1 MPEDH
6 PTLARLR
13 TLALR
18 VLAALALV
26 AALCIGCVN
35 CAGWRALRRSEAAR
49 ARDPETGIL
58 RGAEPVRI
66 DRGRRG
72 ACLLLHGWI
81 TTPADFGGLPQALD
95 EAGWDVFAPLQA
107 GHGTTPRALKG
118 ITPDKLLDTA
128 RGHYGALRGRYGRVV
143 LIGFSMGGAMATILA
158 AEQPPDRLVLIA
170 PFCGVRHKWYYV
182 LPPRWWNT
190 LLSPVV
196 GYVPRPKSCVYCN
209 RPEGKDAIL
218 TYDAFHTDAAGAL
231 FALRHKL
238 LRKTDLTMLT
248 MPTLLV
254 YGRCDET
261 CSPEATDALFAR
273 LPADPKQ
280 RVVLPDSNH
289 HLLHDYDRQQ
299 AIATIVEFV
308 GKP

>member
-1 MPEDH
+1 MLYA
-6 PTLARLR
+6 LAILV
-13 TLALR
+13 
-18 VLAALALV
+18 VLAV
-26 AALCIGCVN
+26 LCVVGLNV
-35 CAGWRALRRSEAAR
+35 AGWRALRQSEAAR
-49 ARDPETGIL
+49 ARNPETGVL

-81 TTPADFGGLPQALD
+81 TAPADFGDLPQALD
-95 EAGWDVFAPLQA
+95 EAGWDVVAPLQA
-107 GHGTTPRALKG
+107 GHGTTPRELKG
-118 ITPDKLLDTA
+118 ITPDALLDAA
-128 RGHYGALRGRYGRVV
+128 RGHYDALRGRYDRVV
-143 LIGFSMGGAMATILA
+143 LVGFSMGGAMATILA

-182 LPPRWWNT
+182 LPPRWWSAAF
-190 LLSPVV
+190 SPLVS
-196 GYVPRPKSCVYCN
+196 YVPRPESFVYCN

-231 FALRHKL
+231 FALRHRL
-238 LRKTDLTMLT
+238 LRETDLATVT
-248 MPTLLV
+248 MPALLV
-254 YGRCDET
+254 YGRGDET

-273 LPADPKQ
+273 LPAEPKQ
-280 RVVLPDSNH
+280 RVVLPESNH

-299 AIATIVEFV
+299 AIDTIVEFV